1 MADYTEVTS
10 ESWFSRIGN
19 SFKGIVVG
27 VIMIAIAFFLLF
39 WNEGRAVKR
48 YKTLKEGVGKVL
60 PVGADTV
67 AAVNEGQLIH
77 LSGEVTTEEVLQD
90 SVFGESHVAL
100 RLKRDVEMYQ
110 WKESSRTREKKKLGG
125 GVEKI
130 TEYTYDKSW
139 SKTLI
144 SSSNFKQSVEH
155 RNPDSMPYPSTTINA
170 KDARI
175 GAFKM
180 TSALLSKMNGFE
192 LVIPSELPKALQS
205 KATVQGD
212 LIYVGADAA
221 APKVGDMRVRFSV
234 VKPGTVSIV
243 ANQVGDT
250 FEPYR
255 SKNGGSILLLQT
267 GAISAEAMFQQ
278 AKASNKTLTTIL
290 RVVGFIL
297 MFVGFLS
304 ILKPLSVI
312 ADVVPFIGSIVAAG
326 SGLIAFVVSAVLSLI
341 TIAVAWIVYR
351 PLLGVGLLVIAGG
364 LVYVLKTKLKKNPGT
379 GGTTE

>member
-1 MADYTEVTS
+1 MVDFTEVTN

-19 SFKGIVVG
+19 SFKGIVAG
-27 VIMIAIAFFLLF
+27 VVMIAIAFFLLF

-67 AAVNEGQLIH
+67 DTANEGQLVH
-77 LSGEVTTEEVLQD
+77 LSGDATTEELLQD
-90 SVFGESHVAL
+90 SIFGESHVAL

-125 GVEKI
+125 GVEKV

-144 SSSNFKQSVEH
+144 SSSNFKQSAEH
-155 RNPDSMPYPSTTINA
+155 RNPDSMPYPSKTMNA
-170 KDARI
+170 KDARV
-175 GAFKM
+175 GAFEM

-192 LVIPSELPKALQS
+192 SVIPSELPKALQS
-205 KATVQGD
+205 KATIQGEQ
-212 LIYVGADAA
+212 IYVGADAA
-221 APKVGDMRVRFSV
+221 APKVSDVRVRFSV
-234 VKPGTVSIV
+234 VNPGTVSIV
-243 ANQVGDT
+243 ANQVGDS

-255 SKNGGSILLLQT
+255 SKNGGSILLLQSGT
-267 GAISAEAMFQQ
+267 ISAEAMFQQ
-278 AKASNKTLTTIL
+278 AKDGNKTMTLIL

-297 MFVGFLS
+297 MFLGFLS

-326 SGLIAFVVSAVLSLI
+326 SGLIAFVVSAVLSLT
-341 TIAVAWIVYR
+341 TIAIAWVVYR
-351 PLLGVGLLVIAGG
+351 PLLGVGLLIIAGG
-364 LVYVLKTKLKKNPGT
+364 LVYVLKTKLKKSPK
-379 GGTTE
+379 EPAPAV